1 MKGLLLKD
9 FYMAQKYCRA
19 FLLIVVVFLLV
30 SFTGD
35 ENVFFIVYPS
45 MIAGIIPMSLISYDE
60 RDKWIEYSGTL
71 PYSRGQLVSS
81 KYLIGLIFGGSAY
94 LVSMAAAVVRMLC
107 KGYFSWMELLATG
120 TILLVLGL
128 LGPTILLPFVFKYG
142 AEKGRIAFYAMIAL
156 CCGLGAILAG
166 LGVQMAFTVKGM
178 WFLGVVVLISVI
190 CYFISWSLSV
200 CFFRKREL

>member
-35 ENVFFIVYPS
+35 ENIFFIVYPS

-60 RDKWIEYSGTL
+60 RDKWTEYSGAL
-71 PYSRGQLVSS
+71 PYSRGELVSS

-94 LVSMAAAVVRMLC
+94 LVSMAATVVRMLC
-107 KGYFSWMELLATG
+107 KGYFSWAELLVTG
-120 TILLVLGL
+120 TILFVLGL

-142 AEKGRIAFYAMIAL
+142 AEKGRIVFYAMIAL
-156 CCGLGAILAG
+156 CCALGAILAG
-166 LGVQMAFTVKGM
+166 LGVQMTFTVKGM
-178 WFLGVVVLISVI
+178 WLLGVVVLISVI
-190 CYFISWSLSV
+190 CYFISWTLSV
-200 CFFRKREL
+200 SFYRKREL

>member
-19 FLLIVVVFLLV
+19 FLVIVAIFLLV

-35 ENVFFIVYPS
+35 ENVFFIVYPC
-45 MIAGIIPMSLISYDE
+45 MIAGVIPMSLISYDE
-60 RDKWIEYSGTL
+60 RDKWVEYSGAL
-71 PYSRGQLVSS
+71 PYSREQLVSS

-107 KGYFSWMELLATG
+107 KGYFSWMELLVTG

-142 AEKGRIAFYAMIAL
+142 AEKGRIVFYAMIAL
-156 CCGLGAILAG
+156 CCAFGAILAG

-178 WFLGVVVLISVI
+178 WFLGVVALVSVI
-190 CYFISWSLSV
+190 CYLISWSLSV
-200 CFFRKREL
+200 CFYRKREL